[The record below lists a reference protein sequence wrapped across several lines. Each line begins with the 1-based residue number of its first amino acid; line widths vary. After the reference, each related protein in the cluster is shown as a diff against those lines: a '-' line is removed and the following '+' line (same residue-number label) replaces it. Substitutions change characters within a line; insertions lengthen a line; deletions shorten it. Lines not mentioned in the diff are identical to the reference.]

1 MKATNKTLLSVRVGT
16 EKLAR
21 ASELLK
27 VAAHPQRL
35 AILDL
40 IGAKGSLCVSDL
52 QERLGMEQA
61 ILSQHLILMRDKGLL
76 DVSREGRYSY
86 YRLKRPEFLKIIRN
100 IEDCCDHL

>member
-1 MKATNKTLLSVRVGT
+1 MGAKELLTARVGSK
-16 EKLAR
+16 KLLR

-40 IGAKGSLCVSDL
+40 LGARGAQCVSDL
-52 QERLGMEQA
+52 QELLGMEQA

-76 DVSREGRYSY
+76 DVSREGRYSF

-100 IEDCCDHL
+100 IEACCDHL